1 MNIQELQR
9 IIKSG
14 EHRMLELKKSTGE
27 ITKGFQTL
35 CAFLNSDGGWLFFG
49 IAPNMDI
56 IGQNVTDNT
65 LREISNEMSKIEP
78 AIDLPSNIIPV
89 PGKDGYS
96 VIGIHCDGA
105 KFGDAPYTYD
115 GRAFYKVESTTM
127 RMPRPMF
134 EERLRRSN
142 PARFAW
148 ESQTPDFLTM
158 DILDEERI
166 KKSCIIRCP
175 RRSLA
180 FDDDL

>member
-1 MNIQELQR
+1 
-9 IIKSG
+9 
-14 EHRMLELKKSTGE
+14 
-27 ITKGFQTL
+27 
-35 CAFLNSDGGWLFFG
+35 
-49 IAPNMDI
+49 
-56 IGQNVTDNT
+56 
-65 LREISNEMSKIEP
+65 
-78 AIDLPSNIIPV
+78 
-89 PGKDGYS
+89 
-96 VIGIHCDGA
+96 
-105 KFGDAPYTYD
+105 
-115 GRAFYKVESTTM
+115 
-127 RMPRPMF
+127 MF